1 MLESYARF
9 REAPFDALREFRLH
23 ISGEGWRSYDTI
35 VGQPIFYNGFS
46 ERMKRM
52 VVGSPLLQAK
62 IEELAHRRVQTEEA
76 EGRFVNDA
84 GTGSALYDKKRARE
98 QEIQKQLTEVAEL
111 WTDQMICKMESK
123 RFIRG
128 AYYLAT
134 QLLTRAYH
142 QGIHV
147 SSEEVLRLR
156 SIAEEAAKKNQS
168 IIFLPCHR
176 SHVDYVSL
184 QLVCY
189 RLGLALP
196 TVIAGDNLNF
206 PVVGPFLQHA
216 GQYPSSRR
224 VPSLELTES
233 RCDVDTAQFRR

>member
-1 MLESYARF
+1 
-9 REAPFDALREFRLH
+9 
-23 ISGEGWRSYDTI
+23 
-35 VGQPIFYNGFS
+35 
-46 ERMKRM
+46 M
-52 VVGSPLLQAK
+52 VVGSPILQAK
-62 IEELAHRRVQTEEA
+62 IEELAHKRVETEEA
-76 EGRFVNDA
+76 EGDFVNDV
-84 GTGSALYDKKRARE
+84 GTGSVLHDKRRERE

-111 WTDQMICKMESK
+111 WTDQMICKMESNK
-123 RFIRG
+123 FIRG

-156 SIAEEAAKKNQS
+156 SVAEQAAKKNQS

-184 QLVCY
+184 QLICY

-196 TVIAGDNLNF
+196 TVVAGDNLNF

-216 GQYPSSRR
+216 GGCCRVVSCTDMKTDIEQVRCGYGAALATTPCIPPSSKHIWT
-224 VPSLELTES
+224 PYYK
-233 RCDVDTAQFRR
+233 TATT

>member
-1 MLESYARF
+1 
-9 REAPFDALREFRLH
+9 
-23 ISGEGWRSYDTI
+23 
-35 VGQPIFYNGFS
+35 
-46 ERMKRM
+46 M
-52 VVGSPLLQAK
+52 VVGSPILQAK
-62 IEELAHRRVQTEEA
+62 IEELAHKRVGTEEA
-76 EGRFVNDA
+76 EGDFVNDV
-84 GTGSALYDKKRARE
+84 GTGSPLHDKRRKRE

-111 WTDQMICKMESK
+111 WTDQMICKMESNK
-123 RFIRG
+123 FIRG

-156 SIAEEAAKKNQS
+156 SVAEEAAKKNQS

-184 QLVCY
+184 QLICY

-196 TVIAGDNLNF
+196 TVVAGDNLNF

-216 GQYPSSRR
+216 GGCCHIISCSNIQADKKQVQCGYDAALATTLSTLLLSKHIWTPYYR
-224 VPSLELTES
+224 
-233 RCDVDTAQFRR
+233 TATT